1 MASGTG
7 ASAGIGI
14 GKVVILKEEALVIR
28 RDTVADAAAEKE
40 RFKKAV
46 ERASRTHRPW
56 LPIWQR
62 ESEKKKL
69 RF

>member
-46 ERASRTHRPW
+46 
-56 LPIWQR
+56 
-62 ESEKKKL
+62 
-69 RF
+69 